1 MENYGMSQP
10 ELAIRTGAS
19 PEHIRAVI
27 TGKETI
33 TDAFAHALSSV
44 FDIDASFW
52 INLQAIY
59 DKEMPQAGNGA
70 YVRFVCAKA

>member
-1 MENYGMSQP
+1 MIIHPVERSRKRWKNRVG
-10 ELAIRTGAS
+10 
-19 PEHIRAVI
+19 

-33 TDAFAHALSSV
+33 SGMLAWALSSV

-52 INLQAIY
+52 ITLQATY

>member
-1 MENYGMSQP
+1 M
-10 ELAIRTGAS
+10 LAW
-19 PEHIRAVI
+19 
-27 TGKETI
+27 
-33 TDAFAHALSSV
+33 ALSSV

-52 INLQAIY
+52 ITLQATY